1 MNSTSPVT
9 IPEVFAKANFVH
21 FPAQFRFLATF
32 SHFSSTSGRYALG
45 DKLQQHVAATRTS
58 QRQIYGA
65 QLVPSIFSSYFFFS
79 RLSSRPFPPLVC
91 RLFPRPFFSSFCSTS
106 FTADHIHQRLIYA
119 LKRFDICNYRKISKI
134 STGAYI
140 FQRPFLRGLFL
151 EGLIYGRKFAFQ
163 NRLD

>member
-9 IPEVFAKANFVH
+9 IPEVFAKANLAH

-32 SHFSSTSGRYALG
+32 SHFSSTSGRGG

-79 RLSSRPFPPLVC
+79 RLLSRPFPPLVC

-106 FTADHIHQRLIYA
+106 LTADHIHQRLIYA
-119 LKRFDICNYRKISKI
+119 LKRFDIGNYRKIPKI

-140 FQRPFLRGLFL
+140 FQRPFF
-151 EGLIYGRKFAFQ
+151 EGLIFGGAYLRTEICV
-163 NRLD
+163 